1 MKKYIIKM
9 LTLVVFA
16 SVALT
21 SCSLQYQQR
30 KHQYDRNGRDGYQRD
45 RNQRNQQDRY
55 QMISVG
61 KPKRVITTMTVAAST
76 TN

>member
-21 SCSLQYQQR
+21 GCSLQYQQR
-30 KHQYDRNGRDGYQRD
+30 RHQYGRDGYQRD
-45 RNQRNQQDRY
+45 HHQYNQQYRY
-55 QMISVG
+55 KYDQRG
-61 KPKRVITTMTVAAST
+61 QTQHG
-76 TN
+76 NYHY

>member
-55 QMISVG
+55 QHDQRGQTQKGNYHDDRS
-61 KPKRVITTMTVAAST
+61 SFH
-76 TN
+76 N

>member
-21 SCSLQYQQR
+21 GCSLQYQQR
-30 KHQYDRNGRDGYQRD
+30 RQQYERNGRDGYQRNHTPRD
-45 RNQRNQQDRY
+45 QQSRY
-55 QMISVG
+55 QHDQRGQTQNGYYHDDRS
-61 KPKRVITTMTVAAST
+61 
-76 TN
+76 NFHN